1 MIELTPLLEDLLIA
15 AMIVLAGLSAFCLVR
30 AAKGPAFTDRLMAVN
45 VICTLVV
52 VFLAILAYLQGH
64 SYLLDIAILY
74 ALLNVVALEILTRV
88 VISHMRSSKKDQLKE
103 DSK

>member
-1 MIELTPLLEDLLIA
+1 MIELTPLLENLLIT
-15 AMIVLAGLSAFCLVR
+15 AMIVLAFLSAGCLVR
-30 AAKGPAFTDRLMAVN
+30 AAKGPNFTDRLMAVN
-45 VICTLVV
+45 IICTLVV

-88 VISHMRSSKKDQLKE
+88 IISHIRSDNKDQEKE
-103 DSK
+103 DPK